1 MKKSGGKNPTLTV
14 EFEYATNSG
23 NEPHILATLSKVS
36 DLVNV
41 SKAFLESAFVLKSII
56 INNLYAGV
64 NQNYSLCYM

>member
-1 MKKSGGKNPTLTV
+1 
-14 EFEYATNSG
+14 
-23 NEPHILATLSKVS
+23 LATLSKVS